1 MESGR
6 ASSKGGFTAKV
17 DRVLVLSS
25 NISATAGDVNDLTQ
39 NKLYSALY
47 RCWPRTF
54 R

>member
-6 ASSKGGFTAKV
+6 VSFFKRRIYSKGRQSTI
-17 DRVLVLSS
+17 LSS

-47 RCWPRTF
+47 RWAKDF
-54 R
+54 